1 MQTPSAM
8 TNFNQNVIK
17 LLAERK
23 MTVKELAD
31 RIGMHRQSLSKIL
44 NGHVDTTM
52 GNAERIAEG
61 LEVHLYDLIK
71 PAETEEPKRRRKPE
85 PQAA

>member
-1 MQTPSAM
+1 M
-8 TNFNQNVIK
+8 TNFNTNVRR
-17 LLAERK
+17 LLAQRG
-23 MTVKELAD
+23 MTVKELAE
-31 RIGMHRQSLSKIL
+31 RIGMYREALSKIL
-44 NGHVDTTM
+44 NGKVDTTM

-71 PAETEEPKRRRKPE
+71 PTEADEPKRRRKPE

>member
-1 MQTPSAM
+1 MQTSAM
-8 TNFNQNVIK
+8 TTFNENV
-17 LLAERK
+17 LRK
-23 MTVKELAD
+23 MTEKNLTVKDLAD
-31 RIGMHRQSLSKIL
+31 RIGMHRQGLSRIL

-61 LEVHLYDLIK
+61 LETPLYELVTPEK
-71 PAETEEPKRRRKPE
+71 GRKGKPE

>member
-1 MQTPSAM
+1 MHTSAM
-8 TNFNQNVIK
+8 TTFNDNVLRK
-17 LLAERK
+17 LAEK
-23 MTVKELAD
+23 NLTVKDLAD
-31 RIGMHRQSLSKIL
+31 RIGMHRQGLSRIL

-61 LEVHLYDLIK
+61 LDTPLYELITPQK
-71 PAETEEPKRRRKPE
+71 TGKKKPE

>member
-1 MQTPSAM
+1 MQTSAM
-8 TNFNQNVIK
+8 SLFNQRVIEK
-17 LLAERK
+17 LHADGLTIK
-23 MTVKELAD
+23 DLAD
-31 RIGMHRQSLSKIL
+31 KIGMHRQALSKIL

-61 LEVHLYDLIK
+61 LEVTLYELIC
-71 PAETEEPKRRRKPE
+71 PEEPTVKRRKAE

>member
-1 MQTPSAM
+1 MQTSSAM
-8 TNFNQNVIK
+8 TNFNQNVLR
-17 LLAERK
+17 LLAEK
-23 MTVKELAD
+23 QMTVKDLAEK
-31 RIGMHRQSLSKIL
+31 IGMHRQGLSRIL

-61 LEVHLYDLIK
+61 LQVHLYDLIK
-71 PAETEEPKRRRKPE
+71 PMESEEPKRRRKPE

>member
-1 MQTPSAM
+1 MQTSAM
-8 TNFNQNVIK
+8 SLFNERVTEKLQSDGLTIK
-17 LLAERK
+17 D
-23 MTVKELAD
+23 LAD
-31 RIGMHRQSLSKIL
+31 KIGMHRQALSKIL

-61 LEVHLYDLIK
+61 LGVSLYELIR
-71 PAETEEPKRRRKPE
+71 PAEPSVKRRKPE

>member
-71 PAETEEPKRRRKPE
+71 PTEADEPKRRRKPE

>member
-1 MQTPSAM
+1 MQTSAM
-8 TNFNQNVIK
+8 TLFNENV
-17 LLAERK
+17 LRMLSERNL
-23 MTVKELAD
+23 TVKDLAD
-31 RIGMHRQSLSKIL
+31 KIGMHRQGLSRIL

-61 LEVHLYDLIK
+61 LDIPLHELIT
-71 PAETEEPKRRRKPE
+71 PIKRSSSKKE